1 MRAYKGL
8 VKDGKIIL
16 AEGAELPEGA
26 VVTITIGEA
35 EYIKASLRSALL
47 RNQRRRSKVRVAV
60 PALTALLAKKM

>member
-8 VKDGKIIL
+8 VKDGKVVL
-16 AEGAELPEGA
+16 AEGVELPEGA

-47 RNQRRRSKVRVAV
+47 RNHRRKAKVRVAA
-60 PALTALLAKKM
+60 PAMTALLADKV

>member
-47 RNQRRRSKVRVAV
+47 RNQRRKAKVRVAV